1 MIKYENNRIK
11 IDNYVYDFKFE
22 IRNVIQC
29 NNNYIILLS
38 IPFNNSE
45 INNLYCLNS
54 KAELLWQ
61 AQDLKSLFPDLK
73 NLLPYEQMGIK
84 EDYIYASDFYGRCY
98 KININN
104 GKIEDYSIVK

>member
-1 MIKYENNRIK
+1 MYKYENNRMK

-22 IRNVIQC
+22 IRNVIQY

-84 EDYIYASDFYGRCY
+84 EDYI
-98 KININN
+98 
-104 GKIEDYSIVK
+104 